1 MAWLS
6 QFELRSVTLAKL
18 ALALCQTQKQG
29 LAVLALATVP
39 APSTGTNAQTANS
52 ASPTCLFENVRA
64 KVLWLLPLLLIAS
77 TTRAADFM
85 QARNAF
91 YQGDYATC
99 IELTRSEVDK
109 GIWNDIWS
117 RQLIECLLAS
127 GHYAEAVELYEQVAE
142 RFSNSLSLRVL
153 AAKAYRFSGNHQR
166 GSRLLDEIPQL
177 VQAAPYRFSDRDNL
191 LAIGRYLLSL
201 GEDPR
206 KVLNEFYDRAL
217 KSDPKFVDAHV
228 AIAEL
233 ALDKA
238 DFQEAVKSLTA
249 AIELRPE
256 DPRLRVLLARAWAPS
271 DAEKASA
278 ALSAA
283 LEINPHH
290 VDALLMQAE
299 ESIDAE
305 EFDAADE
312 LIEQAL
318 TVNPTEPR
326 GWSLRAAIAN
336 LRGEYERE
344 GEYRKQAM
352 ATWQTNPEVDYLI
365 GKTLTQH
372 YRFAEAVS
380 YQRRALHL
388 DPSYVPAKFQLAQD
402 LLRSGQD
409 DEGWSL
415 VDQVADADKYNVVAF
430 NLKTLQQQL
439 AQFTTL
445 QHDGFIV
452 RMDAREARIYGERVL
467 ELLSEARRVLCA
479 KYEHEL
485 STPVTVE
492 IFPRQSDF
500 AIRTFGLPGGTGFLG
515 VCFGSLITANS
526 PASQGNAPTNWES
539 VLWHE
544 FCHVVTLQKT
554 DNRMPRWLSE
564 GISVYEEV
572 ERDASWGQSLTPAN
586 KQMLLGVDFVPLSQ
600 LSGAFLQPKSAL
612 HLQFAYFESSL
623 AVRYLVDE
631 HGLPLLQ
638 KLLVDL
644 GAGVP
649 LAEAMEQRYGQAEIL
664 DEDFQRY
671 AQEQANAYLPET
683 DFTPLEELPEFPMRG
698 DVTELQQWLAVH
710 PQSYFGQRRLVEL
723 QIADR
728 AWDAA
733 RAAAERLL
741 ELFPEDSAA
750 GGGLMLAATIA
761 REQSDAQHE
770 RETLERLLGLSS
782 DDLPALQRLLE
793 LDRLSQDWE
802 GLAKTARLMLAA
814 QPLLASGHEALVE
827 ATSHLGHPAE
837 SIHSLWALQELQP
850 LDPAGLHY
858 QLAQALTVAGRL
870 VEARRE
876 VLLALEETPRYR
888 AAQKL
893 LVDIHARL
901 NAGNSLLS
909 IAAPDIGQPPRP
921 AKRNNEHGEIRLY

>member
-6 QFELRSVTLAKL
+6 QLELRSA
-18 ALALCQTQKQG
+18 ALAQ
-29 LAVLALATVP
+29 VV
-39 APSTGTNAQTANS
+39 
-52 ASPTCLFENVRA
+52 
-64 KVLWLLPLLLIAS
+64 WLLPMLLGANSVL
-77 TTRAADFM
+77 AADFA

-91 YQGDYATC
+91 YQGDYQTC
-99 IELTRSEVDK
+99 INLTRSEVDR

-127 GHYAEAVELYEQVAE
+127 GRYAEAVELYEQVAE
-142 RFSNSLSLRVL
+142 RFSNSIPLRVL

-166 GSRLLDEIPQL
+166 GTRLLDEIPQV

-191 LAIGRYLLSL
+191 LAIGRYLLDV

-238 DFQEAVKSLTA
+238 DFQEAVKSLSV

-271 DAEKASA
+271 NAEQASE
-278 ALSAA
+278 ALSSA

-299 ESIDAE
+299 ELIDAE
-305 EFDAADE
+305 QFDLAEE

-318 TVNPTEPR
+318 TVNPSEPR

-344 GEYRKQAM
+344 GECRKQALT
-352 ATWQTNPEVDYLI
+352 TWQTNPEVDHLI
-365 GKTLTQH
+365 GKTLSQH
-372 YRFAEAVS
+372 YRFAEAVR

-388 DPSYVPAKFQLAQD
+388 DPSYLPAKFQLAQD

-415 VDQVADADKYNVVAF
+415 VDQVAEADKYNVVAF
-430 NLKTLQQQL
+430 NLKTLQEQL

-445 QHDGFIV
+445 QHDDLIV

-467 ELLSEARRVLCA
+467 ELLAEARQVLCA
-479 KYEHEL
+479 KYEHDL
-485 STPVTVE
+485 SATVTVE

-500 AIRTFGLPGGTGFLG
+500 AIRTFGLPGGAGFLG

-554 DNRMPRWLSE
+554 HNRMPRWLSE

-572 ERDASWGQSLTPAN
+572 ERDPSWGQSLTPAN
-586 KQMLLGVDFVPLSQ
+586 KQLLLGEDFVPLSQ
-600 LSGAFLQPKSAL
+600 LSGAFLQPQSSL

-623 AVRYLVDE
+623 AVRYLIDE

-649 LAEAMEQRYGQAEIL
+649 LADAMERRYGQADKL

-671 AQEQANAYLPET
+671 AHEQANAYLPQT
-683 DFTPLEELPEFPMRG
+683 DFTPREALPEFPRRG
-698 DVTELQQWLAVH
+698 GVTELQQWLAVH
-710 PQSYFGQRRLVEL
+710 PQSYFGQRQLVESL
-723 QIADR
+723 IVDKN
-728 AWDAA
+728 WTAA
-733 RAAAERLL
+733 RAAVERLL
-741 ELFPEDSAA
+741 ELFPDDSAS

-761 REQSDAQHE
+761 REQGDATHE
-770 RETLERLLGLSS
+770 REALQRLVAISS
-782 DDLPALQRLLE
+782 DELPALQRLIE
-793 LDRLSQDWE
+793 LDRQAEDWD
-802 GLAKTARLMLAA
+802 GLAKTARHMLAA
-814 QPLLASGHEALVE
+814 QPLLDAGHAALVE
-827 ATSHLGHPAE
+827 AANRLGHPAE
-837 SIHSLWALQELQP
+837 GIQSLRALQELQP
-850 LDPAGLHY
+850 PDPAGLHY
-858 QLAQALTVAGRL
+858 QLAQALTAADRL
-870 VEARRE
+870 EEARRE
-876 VLLALEETPRYR
+876 VLLSLEETPRYR

-901 NAGNSLLS
+901 NKRRSQLEVEASDDGH
-909 IAAPDIGQPPRP
+909 PPRP
-921 AKRNNEHGEIRLY
+921 AINAR